1 MSDEHSARLQLPYLV
16 AGQMQKHVTLNETLT
31 RLDTLVQTC
40 VVSRTLADQPDDPA
54 DGDLYILPGAATG
67 ESWGGR
73 PAGTLVRFDAGTWTS
88 CPVVEGL
95 LALIQDE
102 AQFIVR
108 SGGDWIGLGETL
120 SALRNLQQL
129 GVGAAADADNPF
141 TARLNSALWTA
152 RETGADGTGD
162 LRLTLN
168 KESAGDVLSLL
179 FQSGWSG
186 RAELGLVGDDDLV
199 LKVSQDGGVWREA
212 LRVDGETGQVRF
224 ELGAVRSETIRLTEG
239 ASWAPPPWARI
250 VEAVAVGAGG
260 GGGSGGHGD
269 SGDRPGGGG
278 GAGGAVLSARWPAD
292 RVSGGLTVVV
302 GVGGAGGSAGEGAAG
317 GDSLIQLGATSMLT
331 APGGHGGRAGST
343 GGAGGVGSPVSNAG
357 GGSSI
362 TAAGEG
368 GHSLDR
374 PEAPGGGGAGGGLS
388 AGGLALAGGPG
399 GDGGALAIR
408 ANAGIG
414 GVEGGGWGGW
424 DAPIPHLHWSG
435 GGGGGGGASASGS
448 GHAGGPAGRWGAGGG
463 GGGAGVSSGGPGG
476 PGAPGVVWL
485 TAIG

>member
-16 AGQMQKHVTLNETLT
+16 AGQMQKHITLNEALT
-31 RLDTLVQTC
+31 RLDALVQTC
-40 VVSRTLADQPDDPA
+40 VVSRTLTDQPDDPA
-54 DGDLYILPGAATG
+54 DGDIYILPDTASG
-67 ESWGGR
+67 ESWAEM
-73 PAGTLVRFDAGTWTS
+73 PAGSLVRFDAGVWVTS
-88 CPVVEGL
+88 PVVEGL

-102 AQFIVR
+102 AQFVVR
-108 SGGDWIGLGETL
+108 SGDDWIGLGETL
-120 SALRNLQQL
+120 SALGDLQRL
-129 GVGAAADADNPF
+129 GVGAQADADNPF
-141 TARLNSALWTA
+141 TARLNTALWTA
-152 RETGADGTGD
+152 LEAGAGGTGD

-179 FQSGWSG
+179 FQSGWGG

-199 LKVSQDGGVWREA
+199 LKVSPDGGVWREA

-224 ELGAVRSETIRLTEG
+224 ELGAVRSETIRLTES
-239 ASWAPPPWARI
+239 AAWAPPPWARI
-250 VEAVAVGAGG
+250 VEAVVVGAGG
-260 GGGSGGHGD
+260 GGGCGSHGG

-292 RVSGGLTVVV
+292 RISGGLTVEI
-302 GVGGAGGSAGEGAAG
+302 GVGGAGGSAEEGAAG
-317 GDSLIQLGATSMLT
+317 GDSLILLAGTAILT
-331 APGGHGGRAGST
+331 APGGDGGAAGATGGT
-343 GGAGGVGSPVSNAG
+343 GGAGSLVANAG
-357 GGSSI
+357 GGSSVV
-362 TAAGEG
+362 AAGEG
-368 GHSLDR
+368 GHSLHR

-388 AGGLALAGGPG
+388 SGGLALAGGPG

-408 ANAGIG
+408 ATAGIG

-424 DAPIPHLHWSG
+424 DAPIPDLHWSG

-448 GHAGGPAGRWGAGGG
+448 GHSGGPAGRWGAGGG